1 MPTHGPGA
9 ARRQG
14 REEHLTS
21 TVRAR
26 LEECELRGG
35 SLVVAVSGGP
45 DSTALL
51 LALSEMQSSLGL
63 RLHVAHMDHGL
74 RADSVDDACFVG
86 RLARELGHPCTVERA
101 DVAAYRRKRRLSPE
115 AAAREVRYA
124 FLARVARQAVAD
136 AVAVAHTLD
145 DQAETVLLHLV
156 RGGGLAGLRGMS
168 ARRTYRGPGG
178 PVSLVRPL
186 LDAGREE
193 TADFCRSRGVTPRQ
207 DPTNLLTSIPRNHI
221 RLNVLPELARLNPQ
235 VGAALA
241 RLARTAALDVDYMEG
256 QVDGVW
262 RQAVRESDGGLL
274 LDCGALNAQHRAVV
288 QHLLRRAY
296 ATVRGSEADLE
307 QVHVEEMAR
316 MLPGPA
322 GRKTALPGGL
332 TLEVGPNEVWLSAG
346 RPYPCPLPSLEGEHA
361 LPAVGEGT
369 IGGWRVCA
377 REEDSPAALDGGP
390 FNAYLDRDVLGGALA
405 VRTRRR
411 GDRFQPLGVGA
422 SGNGR
427 SETTSKLQ
435 DFLVDQRVPRS
446 WRDQVPL
453 VVSPRGIAWVVGWR
467 IAHWARVTPQ
477 TRRALRLEF
486 TPVER
491 LHRSRD
497 EEAP

>member
-1 MPTHGPGA
+1 M
-9 ARRQG
+9 
-14 REEHLTS
+14 
-21 TVRAR
+21 
-26 LEECELRGG
+26 
-35 SLVVAVSGGP
+35 AVSGGP

-51 LALSEMQSSLGL
+51 LALSELQGALGL
-63 RLHVAHMDHGL
+63 RLHVAHLDHGL
-74 RADSVDDACFVG
+74 RPDSAGDASFV
-86 RLARELGHPCTVERA
+86 RELARGMGHACTVERA
-101 DVAAYRRKRRLSPE
+101 DVAAYRRERRLSPE

-124 FLARVARQAVAD
+124 FLARVAREAGAD

-145 DQAETVLLHLV
+145 DQAETVLLHV
-156 RGGGLAGLRGMS
+156 IRGGGLAGLRGMS
-168 ARRTYRGPGG
+168 VRSTYRGPGG

-186 LDAGREE
+186 LDASRDE
-193 TADFCRSRGVTPRQ
+193 TEAFCRSRGVEPRR
-207 DPTNLLTSIPRNHI
+207 DPTNLLTTIPRNHL
-221 RLNVLPELARLNPQ
+221 RLNVLPQLAHINPQ

-241 RLARTAALDVDYMEG
+241 RLARSAALDVDYIEG
-256 QVDGVW
+256 QVDVVW

-274 LDCGALNAQHRAVV
+274 LDCGVVNAQHRAVV

-296 ATVRGSEADLE
+296 ARVRGSEADLE

-316 MLPGPA
+316 LLTGPA

-332 TLEVGPNEVWLSAG
+332 TLEVGPNDAWLSAG

-361 LPAVGEGT
+361 LPDSGEET
-369 IGGWRVCA
+369 VGGWRVRA
-377 REEDSPAALDGGP
+377 REQASPAVLDGGP
-390 FNAYLDRDVLGGALA
+390 FDAYLDRDVLGGTLA

-422 SGNGR
+422 SENGR
-427 SETTSKLQ
+427 AETTSKLQ

-486 TPVER
+486 TPVEGTT
-491 LHRSRD
+491 SCCV